1 MFSMIL
7 FFNPDFLE
15 AEWLATAAAIAT
27 SFFVFV
33 MGVPAFVFQ
42 TFVAGN
48 LRDVYHERLTK
59 AWPIVF
65 GISIII
71 VIALFIIGNTAIDKY
86 ISGDN
91 QHFVPLIVIGLLFLL
106 VILASWYLWSHFDS
120 PYGIEKRLSENIV
133 KTAKKN
139 YENGHS
145 EAFDKDLEHLGI
157 MAVEVRN
164 GASKKYFLEQ
174 CEKLVEFII
183 DLQKKADPKDRRS
196 VYRLR
201 HIIKEIICVSVTNNG
216 ENISTNNQKQAL
228 DLLSHIYNK
237 LGSAGRHS
245 NLIPLIAHC
254 LKEIALHALRQQN
267 HGVIMDAMEKIGDMR
282 GRYKELFIIA
292 NKALF
297 WENRHEPAVVAVRK
311 LEAALRKDEKDAKV
325 RQLAYHCW
333 LGLVANMHAKGG
345 ALREFARESLDK
357 SPQALQP
364 THLDDA
370 YRYFFK
376 NLGYF
381 DTADAV
387 RALRRELFEKTA

>member
-1 MFSMIL
+1 
-7 FFNPDFLE
+7 
-15 AEWLATAAAIAT
+15 
-27 SFFVFV
+27 
-33 MGVPAFVFQ
+33 
-42 TFVAGN
+42 
-48 LRDVYHERLTK
+48 
-59 AWPIVF
+59 
-65 GISIII
+65 
-71 VIALFIIGNTAIDKY
+71 
-86 ISGDN
+86 
-91 QHFVPLIVIGLLFLL
+91 
-106 VILASWYLWSHFDS
+106 
-120 PYGIEKRLSENIV
+120 
-133 KTAKKN
+133 
-139 YENGHS
+139 
-145 EAFDKDLEHLGI
+145 

-164 GASKKYFLEQ
+164 DAYKKYFLEQ

-183 DLQKKADPKDRRS
+183 DSQNKAGPEGRRYM
-196 VYRLR
+196 YRLKR
-201 HIIKEIICVSVTNNG
+201 IIKEIICVSVTNNG
-216 ENISTNNQKQAL
+216 ENISINNQKQAL

-237 LGSAGRHS
+237 LGVAGRHS

-282 GRYKELFIIA
+282 GHYRELFIIA

-333 LGLVANMHAKGG
+333 LGLVANMHAKRG

-370 YRYFFK
+370 YNYFYK
-376 NLGYF
+376 TLGYF